1 MTFVIRLLE
10 CGASWRRQLAQK
22 INLNVRP
29 QTLASPSISSVTLS
43 MTVET
48 ILMKTELVALYV
60 KLPLTWIYYLKQL
73 LIITV

>member
-1 MTFVIRLLE
+1 MALVIRLLE

-29 QTLASPSISSVTLS
+29 QTHASPSISSVTLW

-48 ILMKTELVALYV
+48 ILMKTERVALYV
-60 KLPLTWIYYLKQL
+60 KPPLTCIY
-73 LIITV
+73 